1 MVEQSFQAMD
11 VDIPEQPKDLLLS
24 IDTLYNL
31 VVCKH
36 CGVAL
41 PSEWVLSHLKE
52 QPEIETTDVQVSEFL
67 GIQDPAMT
75 VAEVEEWRNTAW
87 VGKAV
92 KNVPVVKGYRCNLCQ
107 YSVAQ

>member
-52 QPEIETTDVQVSEFL
+52 QHEIEKQTFKCQNFL
-67 GIQDPAMT
+67 EYKIRP
-75 VAEVEEWRNTAW
+75 
-87 VGKAV
+87 
-92 KNVPVVKGYRCNLCQ
+92 
-107 YSVAQ
+107 